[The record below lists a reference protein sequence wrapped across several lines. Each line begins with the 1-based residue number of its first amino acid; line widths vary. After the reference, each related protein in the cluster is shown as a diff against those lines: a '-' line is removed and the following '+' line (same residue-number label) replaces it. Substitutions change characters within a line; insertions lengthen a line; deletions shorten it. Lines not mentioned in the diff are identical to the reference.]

1 MAQTIK
7 LKRTSVQGKIP
18 TTSNLDLGE
27 LAINTYDGRIFFEKD
42 DGTPSI
48 QEILTTDS
56 DVTGSLN
63 LNGAITAS
71 SLEITGNTII
81 DGNLTLGGNITIGD
95 STTDSIT
102 VSADFSSSLI
112 PDSGSTYDLGSSS
125 KPWNEVHGN
134 LLRLNENGP

>member
-42 DGTPSI
+42 VDGTLSI

-95 STTDSIT
+95 S
-102 VSADFSSSLI
+102 SLL
-112 PDSGSTYDLGSSS
+112 PD
-125 KPWNEVHGN
+125 
-134 LLRLNENGP
+134 RFMI